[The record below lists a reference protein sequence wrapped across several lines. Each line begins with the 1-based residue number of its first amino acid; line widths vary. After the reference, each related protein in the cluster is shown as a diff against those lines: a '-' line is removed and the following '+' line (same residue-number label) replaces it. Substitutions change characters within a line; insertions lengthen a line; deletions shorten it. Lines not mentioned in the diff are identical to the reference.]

1 VAGISEPASGA
12 KARARCKAFQRSR
25 NDPDANPVAAGAT
38 RSDAGRRTGALIAPA
53 QPAHSPPIGS
63 ADLVTLPLVGLARRL
78 MSVAYE
84 ALLLAAIL
92 FIANFLLLPI
102 VSPLERG
109 SQVPS
114 IPDPATR
121 ALLFCVLF
129 AIAAAYFVWSWT
141 GGRRTLPMKTW
152 RMRLVDSH
160 GAPLAYKA
168 AFVRFLAAWIG
179 PGLAL
184 LIYPLLRPEGLAAVA
199 LVMLPLNYFA
209 ALFDPDKQFLHD
221 RIAGTRIVQQS

>member
-1 VAGISEPASGA
+1 
-12 KARARCKAFQRSR
+12 
-25 NDPDANPVAAGAT
+25 
-38 RSDAGRRTGALIAPA
+38 
-53 QPAHSPPIGS
+53 
-63 ADLVTLPLVGLARRL
+63 

-102 VSPLERG
+102 VSPLERA
-109 SQVPS
+109 SHVPS

-121 ALLFCVLF
+121 ALLFCALF
-129 AIAAAYFVWSWT
+129 AITAAYFVWSWT

-221 RIAGTRIVQQS
+221 RIAGTRIVQQT